1 MSGDYKMKEK
11 LLSPPGDTIQ
21 ETIDIVGMNQ
31 YELAERLGKNIKNVN
46 QIIKGKEP
54 ITYETAIALEKVL
67 DIPADFWLERE
78 RNYRRELAEIQFDQ
92 YLEKCKEWTARFPV
106 PAMKKLG
113 WIQNVKTPLE
123 TIKALLRFFGI
134 ASPEQ
139 WDKIYIKDKE
149 SVAFRMSLASASEPE
164 AISAWLR
171 KGEID
176 AKKIEVNEFDKNK
189 FKQALAEIKK
199 ISYKHPQDFK
209 EKLQSVCAAAG
220 VALVYTPNIPK
231 AAISGAA
238 RWVFNN
244 TVPLIQLSG
253 RYKTNDHFWFTFF
266 HEAGHIILH
275 GKKDIFLEEVE
286 GIEPDSGK
294 ENEADGF
301 ARRWLIDDDEYY
313 KFTLHRSITEDLILS
328 LSRRIKTHPGLIVGR
343 LQHDEIIPHSRFND
357 LKIHI
362 NLFK

>member
-1 MSGDYKMKEK
+1 MSGDYKIKEN

-21 ETIDIVGMNQ
+21 ETIDVVGMNQ

-46 QIIKGKEP
+46 QMIKGKEP
-54 ITYETAIALEKVL
+54 ITYETAIALERVL

-78 RNYRRELAEIQFDQ
+78 KRYRRELTEIQFDQ
-92 YLEKCKEWTARFPV
+92 YLEKCRAWVARFPV
-106 PAMKKLG
+106 SKMKKLN
-113 WIQNVKTPLE
+113 WLPNVLTPLE

-149 SVAFRMSLASASEPE
+149 SVAFRMSLASVNEPE

-176 AKKIEVNEFDKNK
+176 AKKIELNEFDKNK
-189 FKQALAEIKK
+189 FKQALSETRK
-199 ISYKHPQDFK
+199 ISYKHPTDFK
-209 EKLQSVCAAAG
+209 QKLQTVCASAG

-238 RWVFNN
+238 RWIFDMS
-244 TVPLIQLSG
+244 VPLIQLSG

-286 GIEPDSGK
+286 GIKPDNKK
-294 ENEADGF
+294 ENEADKF
-301 ARRWLIDDDEYY
+301 ARHLLINDEDY
-313 KFTLHRSITEDLILS
+313 KELISNRTVNKEAILKYS
-328 LSRRIKTHPGLIVGR
+328 KKFKTHPGIIVGR
-343 LQHDEIIPHSRFND
+343 LQHDKKLHHSKFND
-357 LKIHI
+357 LKVKID
-362 NLFK
+362 LFG